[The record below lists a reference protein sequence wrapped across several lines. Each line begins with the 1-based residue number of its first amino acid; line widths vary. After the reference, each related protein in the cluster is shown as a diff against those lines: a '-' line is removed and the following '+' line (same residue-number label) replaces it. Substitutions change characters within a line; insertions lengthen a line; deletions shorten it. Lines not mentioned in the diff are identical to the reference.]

1 MIRLRDIW
9 RTYDVGGRP
18 LHALREISED
28 IEAGEHVAI
37 MGPSGSGKSTLLNL
51 LGCLDRP
58 TQGSYELDGR
68 EVAELNESQLT
79 AIRRDL
85 VGFVFQSFHLVPRL
99 TSLGNVEL
107 PMMFAGIGRRE
118 RRKRARDA
126 LGSVDMGERAD
137 HRPDQL
143 SGGECQRVAIA
154 RAITMEPSVLLADEP
169 TGNLDTRSGRLVLDL
184 LESLTQRGLTLVL
197 VTHDPGVARRA
208 DRVITLVDGRI
219 VSRMRGAD
227 LGDVN
232 PYIAA
237 VEDDEDNA
245 PSVAGVA
252 SGDTSS

>member
-1 MIRLRDIW
+1 MIRLHDIW

-18 LHALREISED
+18 LHALCEISED

-51 LGCLDRP
+51 LGCLDHP
-58 TQGSYELDGR
+58 TRGSYELDGR

-85 VGFVFQSFHLVPRL
+85 IGFVFQSFHLVPRL

-118 RRKRARDA
+118 RRKLAREA
-126 LGSVDMGERAD
+126 LSSVDMEDRAD

-143 SGGECQRVAIA
+143 SGGERQRVAIA
-154 RAITMEPSVLLADEP
+154 RAITMKPRVMLADEP

-184 LESLTQRGLTLVL
+184 LERFTERGLTLVL

-219 VSRMRGAD
+219 VSRMSGAD

-237 VEDDEDNA
+237 VEDTEDGPPA
-245 PSVAGVA
+245 TVGA
-252 SGDTSS
+252 TSAQATS